1 MDASSRAGRRK
12 APRLS
17 PLGPILCLALAALA
31 GGCGID
37 TYTYYYPPT
46 VSYTAPNMELS
57 HNTSNS
63 DPSLLGYDIYYR
75 VFQEKT
81 SADGVCAAIYAA
93 ANSSS
98 SSPSGLL
105 AQLVAGTLPGYSGY
119 RFYKMANENGVD
131 PTPLLKVDDG
141 EDYRLTITTGDWVIY
156 NVDTAADYIR
166 ARRTS
171 SLTTANRLFYESSV
185 GATWQSSDYD
195 YSGDTISGSTT
206 VYLVAFAVAY
216 GFNLGASGPAETYS
230 MPTVFRDPSSSYG
243 AIAIDAH

>member
-1 MDASSRAGRRK
+1 ML
-12 APRLS
+12 RLIS
-17 PLGPILCLALAALA
+17 PLLLCLALAGLV

-46 VSYTAPNMELS
+46 VSYTDPLMELS
-57 HNTSNS
+57 HNASNS

-81 SADGVCAAIYAA
+81 SADSVCSAIYSA

-119 RFYKMANENGVD
+119 KFYKMANESGID

-141 EDYRLTITTGDWVIY
+141 EEYRLTITAGDWKIY
-156 NVDTAADYIR
+156 NVDSATDYTS

-171 SLTTANRLFYESSV
+171 SLTTANRLFYELSS
-185 GATWQSSDYD
+185 GTTWQSTDYD
-195 YSGDTISGSTT
+195 YSGASISGSTT

-230 MPTVFRDPSSSYG
+230 MPAVFRDPSSSYG
-243 AIAIDAH
+243 SIPIDAH